1 MVAARIGWRSV
12 GRVMLVAC
20 LVTGLSIA
28 LMIGMPVPV
37 MTLAAFVCGA
47 AVSNGLVAYVS
58 LRTMLSPD
66 ALLGRVGATAR
77 TLSIGLMPIGSLL
90 TGIAL
95 DAVGGGTT
103 LVAMGALMVGAAGGF
118 ALLPAVRGARLSS
131 TTRSPSSSRHAT

>member
-1 MVAARIGWRSV
+1 
-12 GRVMLVAC
+12 MLASC

-37 MTLAAFVCGA
+37 MIAAAFVCGT

-77 TLSIGLMPIGSLL
+77 TMSIGLMPIGSLV
-90 TGIAL
+90 TGVAL

-103 LVAMGALMVGAAGGF
+103 LVAMGVLMVGAGLLFALDAGGARCA
-118 ALLPAVRGARLSS
+118 ALERAAG
-131 TTRSPSSSRHAT
+131 PSSEGAAG